1 VGQLLRKRNDSSPST
16 DHLINAIWR
25 RFSQRALPANSEPHS
40 NHLISDPVPGNK
52 IQLGPAFRLLIL
64 SLLLALI
71 QPAPI
76 LIVPGQ
82 QETVRSQHPIVGVH
96 TRLTDEVEP
105 WKIQRSLQMV
115 REMGA
120 SWIVEF
126 FPWAYYHGL
135 DGGIAWEHPD
145 LVIEHAS
152 AQGLKVIARLGL
164 TPAWARPAD
173 TPLSYLDE
181 NAYDDFASFAAQF
194 AARYEGKVDSI
205 IIWNE
210 PNLSYEWGYRLT
222 PVTDYVKLLRIAY
235 PAIKEANPEIRVL
248 AGALAP
254 TLEPEGSPWG
264 LNDLTYLDRMYKEGA
279 ADYFDGLAVHAY
291 GLTFP
296 PETPADPNLLNFR
309 RVELVIEIMSNND
322 DQDTPILI
330 TETGWN
336 DHPRWTLAVKPS
348 QRIQYTI
355 DALDWAEKE
364 WPFVEMVAI
373 WAFRL
378 PAPSKSYMDS
388 YTLVTPEFVKKPIY
402 DSLQEHSGN

>member
-1 VGQLLRKRNDSSPST
+1 LIDSIRQKLKSATSTGFRYSPSQY
-16 DHLINAIWR
+16 LR
-25 RFSQRALPANSEPHS
+25 RDGPPQK
-40 NHLISDPVPGNK
+40 D
-52 IQLGPAFRLLIL
+52 IQLVPAIRLLIL
-64 SLLLALI
+64 SLIFAII

-76 LIVPGQ
+76 LITTGK
-82 QETVRSQHPIVGVH
+82 QETVSSNHPIVGVH

-105 WKIQRSLQMV
+105 WKIQRSLQLV

-126 FPWAYYHGL
+126 FPWAYYHGP

-145 LVIEHAS
+145 LVVQHAS

-164 TPAWARPAD
+164 TPGWARPAG
-173 TPLSYLDE
+173 TPLTYLDE
-181 NAYDDFASFAAQF
+181 SAFDDFANFAARF
-194 AARYEGKVDSI
+194 AARYEGKVDSL

-210 PNLSYEWGYRLT
+210 PNLSYEWGYRVT
-222 PVTDYVKLLRIAY
+222 PVSDYVKLLKTVY
-235 PAIKEANPEIRVL
+235 PAVKEANPEIRVL

-296 PETPADPNLLNFR
+296 PETPADPNLLDYR
-309 RVELVIEIMSNND
+309 RVELVRQVMIENE
-322 DQDTPILI
+322 DQETPILI

-336 DHPRWTLAVKPS
+336 DHPRWTLAVKPA
-348 QRIQYTI
+348 QRLQYTI
-355 DALDWAEKE
+355 DALDWAERE

-388 YTLVTPEFVKKPIY
+388 YTLMTPEFVKKPIY
-402 DSLQEHSGN
+402 VSLQEYTEN